1 MNINSSLQS
10 LTVKTLA
17 VLLLLASSAILARA
31 QGGVGSTR
39 GLPETVSGSN
49 IVQGHVYFPEGPA
62 SGRRIKVT
70 LESGDELTKT
80 TLTDD
85 DGTFRFNGL
94 RSGSYTVV
102 VDGGKEYESAR
113 EPVFFEG
120 NNRNTMVPI
129 YLRPRIENLPEF
141 ASMPRP
147 AVDAYRKAQ
156 EFAQKGDHKK
166 AAEQL
171 ALAVA
176 AAPNFALA
184 LSDLGAEY
192 LKLKDAAK
200 AAEVLERAVKLSPDE
215 FTPRLNY
222 GIALL
227 NLRKFEE
234 AETQLSMAVKKND
247 ASALAHYYLGLAL
260 FNEKKYPGAQT
271 EFEATIKNGGDQ
283 MPLAHRYLG
292 GIYWGNK
299 DFQRAAD
306 ELEKYLKLDPKAVDA
321 EKTKEAIKQLRS
333 QKQG

>member
-1 MNINSSLQS
+1 MNLSWLFRSTLLQIF
-10 LTVKTLA
+10 A
-17 VLLLLASSAILARA
+17 LLLLLTSSVILARA

-49 IVQGHVYFPEGPA
+49 IVQGHVYFPGGPA

-70 LESGDELTKT
+70 LESADELTKT

-102 VDGGKEYESAR
+102 VDGGKEYENAR
-113 EPVFFEG
+113 EAVFFEG

-129 YLRPRIENLPEF
+129 YLRPRIENLPEL

-147 AVDAYRKAQ
+147 AVDAYRKAR

-171 ALAVA
+171 AVAVA

-192 LKLKDAAK
+192 LKLKEAAK

-215 FTPRLNY
+215 FTPQLNY

-247 ASALAHYYLGLAL
+247 AAATAHYYLGLAL
-260 FNEKKYPGAQT
+260 ISQKKYPAAQT
-271 EFEATIKNGGDQ
+271 EFEATVKNGGDQ
-283 MPLAHRYLG
+283 MAMVHKYLG

-306 ELEKYLKLDPKAVDA
+306 ELEKYVKLDPKAADA
-321 EKTKEAIKQLRS
+321 EKIKETIKQLRS

>member
-1 MNINSSLQS
+1 MNVTSSFQS
-10 LTVKTLA
+10 FTVKTLA
-17 VLLLLASSAILARA
+17 VLLLLVSSAMLVRA

-49 IVQGHVYFPEGPA
+49 IIQGHVYLPEGPA
-62 SGRRIKVT
+62 SGRRLKVS

-102 VDGGKEYESAR
+102 VDGGKDYEPAR

-120 NNRNTMVPI
+120 NNRNTMVPV

-156 EFAQKGDHKK
+156 EFIQKGDHKK

-171 ALAVA
+171 ATAVA

-200 AAEVLERAVKLSPDE
+200 AAEVLERAVKLAPE
-215 FTPRLNY
+215 QLTPRLNY

-247 ASALAHYYLGLAL
+247 ASATPHYYLGLAL
-260 FNEKKYPGAQT
+260 MNQKKYPAAQT
-271 EFEATIKNGGDQ
+271 EFEAAIKNGGDQ
-283 MPLAHRYLG
+283 MALVHKYLG

-306 ELEKYLKLDPKAVDA
+306 ELEKYVKLDPKAADA
-321 EKTKEAIKQLRS
+321 EKIKETIKQLRG